1 MRFPILIACCLAA
14 CMLICHASA
23 ETRIAIPEGS
33 FEGTAD
39 LPVIISGITA
49 ATGVSFELSYDR
61 SIVRIESIV
70 ASSEIPGSA
79 VTANIDNDAGHAKV
93 AIPNT
98 QGISAMESASLAVI
112 RFTRAGPGGSTVA
125 IQDPRWS
132 DAQFTTHIFDV
143 VLNGKIISP
152 EAVTPAEAATSPSGS
167 EDSSLSSSASMA
179 TPTSGSTATP
189 VVTAPGSTSPPVV
202 TTDLPGATTLQSA
215 SSGGSIQLPPAASAG
230 TTTENTQPPATP
242 KAAPGFCTGT
252 VLVAGL
258 SGVALL
264 LYRRS

>member
-39 LPVIISGITA
+39 LPVVISGITA

-61 SIVRIESIV
+61 DIVRIESIT
-70 ASSEIPGSA
+70 ASSEIPGST
-79 VTANIDNDAGHAKV
+79 VTANINNDAGHAKV

-98 QGISAMESASLAVI
+98 EGISAMESASLAVI
-112 RFTRAGPGGSTVA
+112 RFTRVGPGGGTVTLRE
-125 IQDPRWS
+125 PRWS
-132 DAQFTTHIFDV
+132 DTQFVTKTFDV
-143 VLNGKIISP
+143 VESGNIVSL
-152 EAVTPAEAATSPSGS
+152 ETVTPAETAASSSGSQGSSSSNTPAATTTS
-167 EDSSLSSSASMA
+167 ER
-179 TPTSGSTATP
+179 TATP
-189 VVTAPGSTSPPVV
+189 AVTATVPGRTTVLPVSPNDAAE
-202 TTDLPGATTLQSA
+202 TT
-215 SSGGSIQLPPAASAG
+215 PAASPG
-230 TTTENTQPPATP
+230 TTAESTQPPVTP

-252 VLVAGL
+252 VVTAGL
-258 SGVALL
+258 SGIALL

>member
-39 LPVIISGITA
+39 LPVVISGITA

-61 SIVRIESIV
+61 DIVRIESIT
-70 ASSEIPGSA
+70 ASSEIPGST
-79 VTANIDNDAGHAKV
+79 VTANINNDAGHAKV

-98 QGISAMESASLAVI
+98 EGISAMESASLAVI
-112 RFTRAGPGGSTVA
+112 RFTRVGSGGSTVA
-125 IQDPRWS
+125 IQNPRWS
-132 DAQFTTHIFDV
+132 DTQFTTHTFDTI
-143 VLNGKIISP
+143 LNGNIVSP
-152 EAVTPAEAATSPSGS
+152 EVVTPAETVTSSSGS
-167 EDSSLSSSASMA
+167 EGSSSSSSASVA

-189 VVTAPGSTSPPVV
+189 VATAPGSTSTPAV
-202 TTDLPGATTLQSA
+202 TTGVPGATTLQPVSPD
-215 SSGGSIQLPPAASAG
+215 GTIQSPPAASWGA
-230 TTTENTQPPATP
+230 TPESAQPPATP
-242 KAAPGFCTGT
+242 KAAPGFCTGI

-258 SGVALL
+258 LSAALL
-264 LYRRS
+264 LYHRS

>member
-1 MRFPILIACCLAA
+1 MKLPILIACCLVA
-14 CMLICHASA
+14 CVLVGHASA

-33 FEGTAD
+33 FEDTAD
-39 LPVIISGITA
+39 LPVVISGITA

-98 QGISAMESASLAVI
+98 QGISAMEPASLVVV
-112 RFTRAGPGGSTVA
+112 RFTRVGSGGSTVA

-132 DAQFTTHIFDV
+132 DTQFTTHTFDT
-143 VLNGKIISP
+143 VLNGKIVSL
-152 EAVTPAEAATSPSGS
+152 ETVMPAETATSPSGS
-167 EDSSLSSSASMA
+167 GDSSSSSSASVA
-179 TPTSGSTATP
+179 TQN
-189 VVTAPGSTSPPVV
+189 PGSTSPPVV

-215 SSGGSIQLPPAASAG
+215 SSGDTSEALPAASAG
-230 TTTENTQPPATP
+230 ATAESTQLPATP
-242 KAAPGFCTGT
+242 KAAPGFCTGI

-258 SGVALL
+258 SGAALM